1 MSTPNNS
8 QTVVPYKDS
17 ELSKK
22 KQVAKMFDNIAP
34 RYDFLNHLLSLNID
48 HYWRW
53 RMINRL
59 KDLRPKKILDVA
71 TGTGDVAIAAMRL
84 KPEQIIGVDISA
96 EMLEY
101 GKVKMKK
108 RKIDQIVTMQ
118 LGDAEN
124 LDFPDNSF
132 DAITVA
138 FGVRNFENLQKGLQE
153 LNRVLKPNGKL
164 VVLEFSKPKAFPIK
178 QFYNFYFKY
187 ILPFVGRMFSSDS
200 SAYTYL
206 PASVQAFPEGADFV
220 KILSETKFKSPKKTP
235 LTFGISTLYEGIK

>member
-1 MSTPNNS
+1 MNEKTES
-8 QTVVPYKDS
+8 QKVVPYKDS

-34 RYDFLNHLLSLNID
+34 RYDFLNHLLSLNVD

-59 KDLRPKKILDVA
+59 KSIQPKKILDVA

-84 KPEQIIGVDISA
+84 KPEKIVGVDISA
-96 EMLEY
+96 EMLEV
-101 GKVKMKK
+101 GKKKMKK
-108 RKIDQIVTMQ
+108 KKFDKAVTMQ

-124 LDFPDNSF
+124 LDFADNSF

-138 FGVRNFENLQKGLQE
+138 FGVRNFEHLQKGIEE
-153 LNRVLKPNGKL
+153 LNRVLKPGGKL
-164 VVLEFSKPKAFPIK
+164 VVLEFSKPKRFPIK

-187 ILPFVGRMFSSDS
+187 ILPLVGRFFSSDD

-206 PASVQAFPEGADFV
+206 PASVQAFPEGGEF
-220 KILSETKFKSPKKTP
+220 INMLSQSGFKSTKWIP
-235 LTFGISTLYEGIK
+235 LTFGISSIYEGTK

>member
-1 MSTPNNS
+1 M
-8 QTVVPYKDS
+8 
-17 ELSKK
+17 
-22 KQVAKMFDNIAP
+22 AKMFDNIAP

-59 KDLRPKKILDVA
+59 KDLQPKKILDVA

-84 KPEQIIGVDISA
+84 KPEQIVGVDISA

-108 RKIDQIVTMQ
+108 RKIDKIVTMQ
-118 LGDAEN
+118 FGDAEN

-138 FGVRNFENLQKGLQE
+138 FGVRNFENLRKGLQE
-153 LNRVLKPNGKL
+153 LNRVLKPKGKL

-187 ILPFVGRMFSSDS
+187 ILPFVGRLFSSDS

-206 PASVQAFPEGADFV
+206 PASVQAFPEGTEFV
-220 KILSETKFKSPKKTP
+220 KILSETKFKSTSQTP

>member
-1 MSTPNNS
+1 MNEKTES
-8 QTVVPYKDS
+8 QKVVPYKDS

-59 KDLRPKKILDVA
+59 KSLQPKKILDVA
-71 TGTGDVAIAAMRL
+71 TGTGDVAIAVMRL
-84 KPEQIIGVDISA
+84 KPTEIVGVDISA
-96 EMLEY
+96 QMLEV
-101 GKVKMKK
+101 GKKKMKK
-108 RKIDQIVTMQ
+108 KKFDKVVTMQ

-124 LDFPDNSF
+124 LDFADNSF

-138 FGVRNFENLQKGLQE
+138 FGVRNFEHLQKGIKE
-153 LNRVLKPNGKL
+153 LNRVLKPGGKL
-164 VVLEFSKPKAFPIK
+164 VVLEFSKPKTFPIK

-187 ILPFVGRMFSSDS
+187 ILPLVGRIFSSDD

-206 PASVQAFPEGADFV
+206 PASVQAFPEGGEFIN
-220 KILSETKFKSPKKTP
+220 ILSQSGFQSTKWIP
-235 LTFGISTLYEGIK
+235 LTFGISSIYEGTK

>member
-1 MSTPNNS
+1 MSQDNNP
-8 QTVVPYKDS
+8 QKVVPYKDS

-34 RYDFLNHLLSLNID
+34 RYDFLNHLLSLNVD

-59 KDLRPKKILDVA
+59 KKLQPKKILDVA

-84 KPEQIIGVDISA
+84 KPEKIVGVDISA
-96 EMLEY
+96 EMLEV
-101 GKVKMKK
+101 GKGKMKK
-108 RKIDQIVTMQ
+108 KKFDKVVTMK

-124 LDFPDNSF
+124 LEFANNSF

-138 FGVRNFENLQKGLQE
+138 FGVRNFEDLQKGIAE

-164 VVLEFSKPKAFPIK
+164 VVLEFSKPKRFPIK

-187 ILPFVGRMFSSDS
+187 ILPLVGRFFSSDD

-206 PASVQAFPEGADFV
+206 PASVQAFPEGSEFIN
-220 KILSETKFKSPKKTP
+220 ILSQSGFKSTKWIP
-235 LTFGISTLYEGIK
+235 LTFGISSIYEGTK

>member
-1 MSTPNNS
+1 MSNPRHP

-34 RYDFLNHLLSLNID
+34 RYDFLNHLLSLNVD

-59 KDLRPKKILDVA
+59 KELQPKKILDVA

-84 KPEQIIGVDISA
+84 KPEKIVGVDISA

-108 RKIDQIVTMQ
+108 RKIDEIVTMQ

-124 LDFPDNSF
+124 LEFADNSF

-138 FGVRNFENLQKGLQE
+138 FGVRNFEHLQKGLQE
-153 LNRVLKPNGKL
+153 LNGVLKPNGKL

-187 ILPFVGRMFSSDS
+187 ILPLVGKIFSSDD

-206 PASVQAFPEGADFV
+206 PASVQAFPEGKDFV
-220 KILSETKFKSPKKTP
+220 QILSQTGFKSTKMIP
-235 LTFGISTLYEGIK
+235 LTFGISSIYEGTK

>member
-1 MSTPNNS
+1 MSNPDNS

-34 RYDFLNHLLSLNID
+34 RYDFLNHLLSLNVD

-59 KDLRPKKILDVA
+59 KDIQPKAILDVA

-84 KPEQIIGVDISA
+84 KPEKVMGVDISA

-101 GKVKMKK
+101 GKVKMTKK
-108 RKIDQIVTMQ
+108 KLDNIVTMQ

-124 LDFPDNSF
+124 LDFADNSF

-138 FGVRNFENLQKGLQE
+138 FGVRNFENLQKGIRE

-178 QFYNFYFKY
+178 QFTIFTSSTFYLWWVVYFRVTTV
-187 ILPFVGRMFSSDS
+187 PTP
-200 SAYTYL
+200 TYL
-206 PASVQAFPEGADFV
+206 HRYRHFPKAVNSSIFYHNQVLNQQNGY
-220 KILSETKFKSPKKTP
+220 L
-235 LTFGISTLYEGIK
+235 

>member
-1 MSTPNNS
+1 MNEKTES
-8 QTVVPYKDS
+8 QKVVPYKDS

-22 KQVAKMFDNIAP
+22 NQVAKMFDNIAP
-34 RYDFLNHLLSLNID
+34 RYDFLNHLLSLNVD

-59 KDLRPKKILDVA
+59 KSIQPKNILDVA

-84 KPEQIIGVDISA
+84 KPEKVVGVDISA

-108 RKIDQIVTMQ
+108 KKLDKVVTMQ

-124 LDFPDNSF
+124 LDFEDNSF

-138 FGVRNFENLQKGLQE
+138 FGVRNFEHLQKGIKE

-164 VVLEFSKPKAFPIK
+164 VVLEFSKPKTFPIK

-187 ILPFVGRMFSSDS
+187 ILPLVGRFFSSDE

-206 PASVQAFPEGADFV
+206 PASVQAFPEGGEFIN
-220 KILSETKFKSPKKTP
+220 ILSQSGFKSTKWIP
-235 LTFGISTLYEGIK
+235 LTFGISSIYEGTK

>member
-1 MSTPNNS
+1 MNEKTDS
-8 QTVVPYKDS
+8 QKVVPYKDS

-34 RYDFLNHLLSLNID
+34 RYDFLNHLLSLNVD

-59 KDLRPKKILDVA
+59 KGIQPKKILDVA

-84 KPEQIIGVDISA
+84 KPTEVVGVDISA
-96 EMLEY
+96 EMLEV
-101 GKVKMKK
+101 GKGKMKK
-108 RKIDQIVTMQ
+108 KKLDKIVTMQ

-124 LDFPDNSF
+124 LEFADNSF

-138 FGVRNFENLQKGLQE
+138 FGVRNFEHLQKGIKE

-187 ILPFVGRMFSSDS
+187 ILPLVGRFFSSDA

-206 PASVQAFPEGADFV
+206 PASVQAFPEGGEFIN
-220 KILSETKFKSPKKTP
+220 ILSQSGFKSTKWIP
-235 LTFGISTLYEGIK
+235 LTFGISSIYEGTK